1 MVVMLK
7 NGDILVFEPCHH
19 QLIFSELVHQNSEN
33 QNVPFFP
40 VAQVVD
46 TITSLQDV
54 EAQHISQL
62 LQEYNNNRRRVAET
76 LEDLR
81 NCSI

>member
-1 MVVMLK
+1 MNPVIINLSFQNWYIRTLK
-7 NGDILVFEPCHH
+7 TRMSL
-19 QLIFSELVHQNSEN
+19 FS
-33 QNVPFFP
+33 FFP

-46 TITSLQDV
+46 TITSLQDD

-62 LQEYNNNRRRVAET
+62 LQEYDNNRRQVAET

>member
-1 MVVMLK
+1 M
-7 NGDILVFEPCHH
+7 
-19 QLIFSELVHQNSEN
+19 
-33 QNVPFFP
+33 
-40 VAQVVD
+40 VD

-62 LQEYNNNRRRVAET
+62 LQEYDNNRRQVAET